1 VAVVLYYVQIFPM
14 TSKPSGHPY
23 VVRLNDRAWIGAIF
37 DWEEQVFIAAELKA
51 SAGAAK
57 KIGPM

>member
-1 VAVVLYYVQIFPM
+1 M